1 MTKKVKAGFSRI
13 PISQTKSKPR
23 YNLQGKKERERKS
36 NTYIYPYEMKI
47 KIFNKIKT
55 STKKLLWKHPSCDY
69 IITKCVP
76 SL

>member
-1 MTKKVKAGFSRI
+1 MTKKVKAGFCRI

-23 YNLQGKKERERKS
+23 YNLQGKKEREKKH
-36 NTYIYPYEMKI
+36 TYLSIWDESV
-47 KIFNKIKT
+47 IFNKIKT